1 VSTAAIS
8 SRASRPS
15 VEPRYAAVWIALVAV
30 VLVGLAAAPS
40 VVASDQVPIL
50 LRQAAPLGLLAIGQT
65 VLIIARGFDLSVG
78 GVVAMVNVLAANAF
92 AADTPAFVV
101 ALALVLF
108 GLAVGAVNGILIAVG
123 RVPALVATLGM
134 GFILSG
140 ATVIYTGGA
149 ASGKIPPGI
158 RSLSGDRLL
167 GLPFAVWIWLAVGLV
182 VAALLR
188 TTWLGRHLYARGQS
202 PAAAR
207 LAGVRVVPLDVAAYV
222 FSGGCAALGGLLLA
236 GFVGTG
242 TLGAGQ
248 DLLLGSLAAAVIGG
262 ATFEGGR
269 GRVVGALGGATL
281 LTVLG
286 AILTGVGAGASGNYL
301 VQGCVLLGAAALFRA
316 RAT

>member
-1 VSTAAIS
+1 VSTAALS
-8 SRASRPS
+8 SRVPRSP
-15 VEPRYAAVWIALVAV
+15 VEPRYVAVWIALVVV

-40 VVASDQVPIL
+40 VVAPDQMPIL

-92 AADTPAFVV
+92 AADTPALVV
-101 ALALVLF
+101 ALALVMF
-108 GLAVGAVNGILIAVG
+108 GLAIGAVNGILIAVG

-149 ASGKIPPGI
+149 ASGQIPAGI
-158 RSLSGDRLL
+158 RSLSSDRLL
-167 GLPFAVWIWLAVGLV
+167 GLPFAVWIWLAVGLAT
-182 VAALLR
+182 AALLR

-248 DLLLGSLAAAVIGG
+248 DLLLGSLAGAVIGG

-269 GRVVGALGGATL
+269 GRVVGAIGGATL

-286 AILTGVGAGASGNYL
+286 AILTGVGAGASGNFL
-301 VQGCVLLGAAALFRA
+301 VQGCVLLGAAALFRT